1 MDGGA
6 FDAPVSC
13 PHLYREIMEMN
24 AAPAEA
30 PKRCSH
36 HGKTKPTESRTGSGA
51 MLRDNA
57 VAFHHQTGPE
67 VELSLRT
74 PDVEVKHWPTR
85 YRPAPDQMPTAK

>member
-1 MDGGA
+1 
-6 FDAPVSC
+6 
-13 PHLYREIMEMN
+13 MEMNTPCGGGVGGGGVN

-67 VELSLRT
+67 VELS
-74 PDVEVKHWPTR
+74 PDPRCGGQALANPV
-85 YRPAPDQMPTAK
+85 PAGTGSDANG